1 MISGARSEVSVDEAP
16 SPNATCLHLS
26 SGDALA
32 PARVRRAYVH
42 LHRVVYVL
50 FSARRNGMARSP
62 VHGERAMPRTRARMP
77 SLWSGLPFR
86 LRGRGRP
93 WALCLPHRPTD
104 ATEVS
109 SSKQFRTLRATEAGR
124 WRFRGARGFALRSRG
139 PAPPRPSLPHA
150 FRSRVSAR
158 PDASQGGAYKTKWE
172 KLLFCVPSRG
182 LPVTHSTKSFPRL
195 TNN

>member
-1 MISGARSEVSVDEAP
+1 MCDVPTFI
-16 SPNATCLHLS
+16 CI
-26 SGDALA
+26 
-32 PARVRRAYVH
+32 
-42 LHRVVYVL
+42 VL
-50 FSARRNGMARSP
+50 CTYYSAHAEMEWH
-62 VHGERAMPRTRARMP
+62 V
-77 SLWSGLPFR
+77 LPFTESEPCPGR
-86 LRGRGRP
+86 GRECLPFGLDFSFAGRGRP

-104 ATEVS
+104 ATIVS

-150 FRSRVSAR
+150 FRSRVSVR
-158 PDASQGGAYKTKWE
+158 PDASQGDAYKVKWE